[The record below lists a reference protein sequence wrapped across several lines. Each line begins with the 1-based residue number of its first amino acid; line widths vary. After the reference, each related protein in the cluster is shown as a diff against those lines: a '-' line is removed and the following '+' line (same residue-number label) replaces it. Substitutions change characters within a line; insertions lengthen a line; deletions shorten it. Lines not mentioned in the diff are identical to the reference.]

1 MSSLSKFSKKTSAR
15 THDEARAVVCCVCG
29 KKVKDNKGGVSVVSD
44 RLSNLVCQY
53 VHQNYSVQNTSH
65 PTAMCGACRVT
76 LCSYEKVLYKD
87 CTNWI

>member
-1 MSSLSKFSKKTSAR
+1 MSTLSKFSKKTSAR
-15 THDEARAVVCCVCG
+15 TYDEARAAVCCVCG

-87 CTNWI
+87 CTNCI